1 MSYTA
6 TGRIIEIGEREHKTD
21 KFTMR
26 IFVIE
31 TADQY
36 PQPIK
41 FQLVNDRCDLADKL
55 KVGQDVTVHFDI
67 RGNRY
72 QDKVFNNLN
81 AWKVGPVQKKKI
93 EVVELTPTGQEIPM
107 PDESNEDGL
116 PF

>member
-6 TGRIIEIGEREHKTD
+6 TGRIIEIGEREQKTE

-31 TADQY
+31 TANQY

-81 AWKVGPVQKKKI
+81 AWKISELVEK
-93 EVVELTPTGQEIPM
+93 EVKLTPTGQEIPM
-107 PDESNEDGL
+107 PDLSDEDVV

>member
-1 MSYTA
+1 MSYKA

-81 AWKVGPVQKKKI
+81 AWKIDLVDGHGQ
-93 EVVELTPTGQEIPM
+93 ERELTPTGQEVPM
-107 PDESNEDGL
+107 PDLADEDGL

>member
-1 MSYTA
+1 MSYKT
-6 TGRIIEIGEREHKTD
+6 TGRILEIGEREQKSE

-26 IFVIE
+26 VFVIE
-31 TADQY
+31 TADRY

-41 FQLVNDRCDLADKL
+41 FQLVNDRCDIADKL

-81 AWKVGPVQKKKI
+81 AWKIDLVQEK
-93 EVVELTPTGQEIPM
+93 EMDLAPTGQEIPM
-107 PDESNEDGL
+107 PDLSDEDEV

>member
-6 TGRIIEIGEREHKTD
+6 TGRIIEIGERERKTD

-41 FQLVNDRCDLADKL
+41 FQLVNDRCDLADKV

-81 AWKVGPVQKKKI
+81 AWKIDPAYDHGS
-93 EVVELTPTGQEIPM
+93 ELTSTGQEYEM
-107 PDESNEDGL
+107 PDIDSEGGV

>member
-6 TGRIIEIGEREHKTD
+6 TGRIIEIGERERKTD

-26 IFVIE
+26 TFIIE

-67 RGNRY
+67 QGNRY

-81 AWKVGPVQKKKI
+81 AWKISELVEK
-93 EVVELTPTGQEIPM
+93 EVKLTPTGQEYEM
-107 PDESNEDGL
+107 PDIDSEGGV

>member
-6 TGRIIEIGEREHKTD
+6 TGRIIEIGEREHKTE

-41 FQLVNDRCDLADKL
+41 FQLVNDRCDLADKFRD
-55 KVGQDVTVHFDI
+55 GQDVTVHFDI

-72 QDKVFNNLN
+72 KDTVFNNLN
-81 AWKVGPVQKKKI
+81 AWKI
-93 EVVELTPTGQEIPM
+93 EALHGQERELTPTGQEFPM
-107 PDESNEDGL
+107 PDEVDEDGL

>member
-6 TGRIIEIGEREHKTD
+6 TGRIIEIGERERKTE

-41 FQLVNDRCDLADKL
+41 FQLVNDRCDIADKF

-81 AWKVGPVQKKKI
+81 AWKISEPVEK
-93 EVVELTPTGQEIPM
+93 EVKLTPTGQEIPM
-107 PDESNEDGL
+107 PNESDEDGL

>member
-6 TGRIIEIGEREHKTD
+6 TGRIIEIGEREQKTE

-41 FQLVNDRCDLADKL
+41 FQLVNDRCDIADKL
-55 KVGQDVTVHFDI
+55 KIGQDVTVHFDI

-72 QDKVFNNLN
+72 QDKVFNNLQ
-81 AWKVGPVQKKKI
+81 AWKISEIVEKQI
-93 EVVELTPTGQEIPM
+93 ELTPTGQEVPM
-107 PDESNEDGL
+107 PDEADEDGL

>member
-1 MSYTA
+1 MSYKT
-6 TGRIIEIGEREHKTD
+6 TGRIIEIGEREQKTE

-31 TADQY
+31 TSDQY

-41 FQLVNDRCDLADKL
+41 FQLVNDRCDIADKL
-55 KVGQDVTVHFDI
+55 KIGEDVTVHFDI
-67 RGNRY
+67 RGNQY

-81 AWKVGPVQKKKI
+81 AWKIDPLHEQD
-93 EVVELTPTGQEIPM
+93 VELTPIGQEIPM
-107 PDESNEDGL
+107 PDESDEDGL